1 MKRVL
6 IVLEGYINL
15 SEANAICIDSLVKI
29 WKKSNIIVDILSI
42 ENKKCSEYDNVY
54 ILENRYTSKNNTIR
68 RINKFL
74 NMPIG
79 SRKLAEALT
88 RRVCELAEK
97 NKYNC
102 IVCTVNPVETA
113 NIIPNIKIKYPNIR
127 CILYEIDPTSNR
139 YKTPKNFIE
148 KLWKH
153 RAEIWEAYI
162 YKYSDLI
169 VHMKTHRQH
178 FSNQWYDKFNEKTIY
193 LDIPCLTKKYIEK
206 SNDDFSGKKKVVYA
220 GSFYPEL
227 RNPRQMIDILWQYS
241 RKHSIQVDIYTG
253 KNMWDTLMLYIKD
266 KEEVFKLHEFVSQD
280 ELDSI
285 FSQSD
290 ALLDLGNK
298 DSDFL
303 PSKTIQYIGTGLPI
317 IHFAPDMSDVTIPY
331 LKKYENCLL
340 IFLNEYD
347 IRKYIQQIQ
356 LFLDKK
362 QREMDFSKK
371 LEEVF
376 VENTPKYTADRLEEY
391 F

>member
-6 IVLEGYINL
+6 IVLEGYKNL
-15 SEANAICIDSLVKI
+15 SEANAVCIDSLVKV
-29 WKKSNIIVDILSI
+29 WEKSNIVVDILSI
-42 ENKKCSEYDNVY
+42 EDKKYSEHNNVY
-54 ILENRYTSKNNTIR
+54 ILENRYTSKNNIIR
-68 RINKFL
+68 KINKFL

-79 SRKLAEALT
+79 SRGLVKALIY
-88 RRVCELAEK
+88 RVCDLVEK

-102 IVCTVNPVETA
+102 IVCTVNPAETA
-113 NIIPNIKIKYPNIR
+113 NIIPNVKIQYPNIK

-139 YKTPKNFIE
+139 YKTPKNFVE
-148 KLWKH
+148 KLWMY
-153 RAEIWEAYI
+153 RAKIWEAYI

-169 VHMKTHRQH
+169 VHMKTHKQH
-178 FSNQWYDKFNEKTIY
+178 FSSKWYDKFNEKTIY
-193 LDIPCLTKKYIEK
+193 LDIPCLIKKYIEK
-206 SNDDFSGKKKVVYA
+206 HNSDFSGKKRFVYA
-220 GSFYPEL
+220 GSFYPQL

-241 RKHSIQVDIYTG
+241 QKYSIQVDIYTG
-253 KNMWDTLMLYIKD
+253 KNMWDTLMLYIKGR
-266 KEEVFKLHEFVSQD
+266 ENVFKLHEFVSQD
-280 ELDSI
+280 NLNNI

-340 IFLNEYD
+340 IYLNEYD
-347 IRKYIQQIQ
+347 TRKYIQQIQ
-356 LFLDKK
+356 LFLGER
-362 QREMDFSKK
+362 QREVVFSKK

-376 VENTPKYTADRLEEY
+376 IENTPKYTADRLEEY